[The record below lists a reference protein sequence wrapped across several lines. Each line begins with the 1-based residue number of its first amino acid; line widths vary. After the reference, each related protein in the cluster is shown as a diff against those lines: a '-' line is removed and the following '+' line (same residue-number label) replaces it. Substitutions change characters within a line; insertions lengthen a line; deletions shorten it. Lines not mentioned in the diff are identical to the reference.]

1 MAITVSIPTI
11 LARHAG
17 GQRHH
22 VVAGATVREAIERV
36 TRDYP
41 EFGKRFAEATLPG
54 NEFVTVYLNDE
65 DARFSGGL
73 DTPVTPG
80 DEISI
85 VSAIAGG

>member
-1 MAITVSIPTI
+1 MAISVILPTV

-17 GQRHH
+17 GQRRH

-36 TRDYP
+36 TSDYP
-41 EFGKRFAEATLPG
+41 ELGRRFAEATLPG
-54 NEFVTVYLNDE
+54 NEFVAIYLNDE
-65 DARFSGGL
+65 DARFTGGL
-73 DTPVTPG
+73 ETPVKAG